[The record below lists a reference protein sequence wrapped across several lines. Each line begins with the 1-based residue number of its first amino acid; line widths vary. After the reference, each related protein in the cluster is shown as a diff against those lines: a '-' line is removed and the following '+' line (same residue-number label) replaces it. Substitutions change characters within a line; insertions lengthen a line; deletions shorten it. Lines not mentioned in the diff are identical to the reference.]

1 MSIEVA
7 RLDDADEWN
16 SLVERSPQTTPFHR
30 FEALQVMR
38 EYSDATLHPF
48 CGYKGNEPIG
58 LFPVFAL
65 SRGPIRIALSPP
77 PDLKISY
84 LGPVLLNHE
93 KLKQRKAEKRQRRF
107 IEAVDEQLQEV
118 VGPRYVHVR
127 TQPAYSDSRPF
138 IWNGFKSTPEF
149 TYEVDITPESDDL
162 LMTFSG
168 DIRSNVR
175 RADDAEYELLEGE
188 EADVERI
195 INMAWN
201 RHAEQ
206 DVAFNVPESFAR
218 DLYRALPEGT
228 MRAYIC
234 RAEDEFIGGDLTLE
248 NDEVILAWQ
257 GVADYEFDLPV
268 RDLVIW
274 YYIRQAHERGIKRF
288 DLAGANNP
296 RLCKYKAKFNPEIRT
311 YYTLERGSKAMN
323 GLKELYKR
331 FR

>member
-16 SLVERSPQTTPFHR
+16 SLIERSPQTTPFHR
-30 FEALQVMR
+30 FEALKVMG
-38 EYSDATLHPF
+38 EYSNATLHPF
-48 CGYKGNEPIG
+48 CGYKGDEPIG

-93 KLKQRKAEKRQRRF
+93 KLKRRKAEKRHRRF
-107 IEAVDEQLQEV
+107 IEAVDVKLQETV
-118 VGPRYVHVR
+118 DPRYVHVR
-127 TQPAYSDSRPF
+127 THPAYNDPRPF
-138 IWNGFKSTPEF
+138 IWNDFKATPEF
-149 TYEVDITPESDDL
+149 TYEVDITPDSDDL
-162 LMTFSG
+162 FMTFSG

-175 RADDAEYELLEGE
+175 HADDAEYELLEGD
-188 EADVERI
+188 EADVGRI
-195 INMAWN
+195 INMAQN

-206 DVAFNVPESFAR
+206 GVAFNVPESFAR

-234 RAEDEFIGGDLTLE
+234 RAEGEFVGGDLTLE

-268 RDLVIW
+268 TDLVVW
-274 YYIRQAHERGIKRF
+274 YYIRQAHERGIERF

-296 RLCKYKAKFNPEIRT
+296 RLCKYKAKFNPEIRS

-323 GLKELYKR
+323 GVKELYKR